1 MPIDY
6 SKFNNIEDSDDEA
19 QAAAE
24 KKARA
29 AGQARAAAAAEAAK
43 NAKAMATPPAKLPEE
58 HTRPLDEA
66 PEIELP
72 DGPWLKYYT
81 ENMTAPQRM
90 QTLVHLWNSAEQP
103 ERVIFLRHLIDI
115 VNNPQVSNRIKGGQ
129 EILKDLDEKYY
140 HGVTYPTKWV
150 EHFKEKLA
158 VDDKKVVFEK
168 LFKTLDSQEQ
178 GVVLGTLM

>member
-43 NAKAMATPPAKLPEE
+43 NATAMASPPAKLPEE